1 MPRYGPPRAGEMAP
15 ECLPGGV
22 LQPLRNTA
30 GDCLGAKGKRVF
42 TFSQPPP
49 PKNTG
54 VMIIRRQAVQ
64 RAGFCLCH
72 RPPPPWDASS
82 IVCLVV
88 AEAVRD
94 ALSSFLFLLPLSLFQ
109 PFHLL
114 CHVRGF
120 GPARRTPNGLGLTAG
135 GSSDSRVPECR
146 WNDPWEVSR
155 GPRWGEEKVCHR
167 RKGFLPVRF
176 LWTLW
181 RLQVSGPLDH
191 QRRQILRFP
200 AWDPETCLQKQ
211 QDQPEN

>member
-1 MPRYGPPRAGEMAP
+1 MCCSRSETQLETVLGP
-15 ECLPGGV
+15 
-22 LQPLRNTA
+22 
-30 GDCLGAKGKRVF
+30 KGNA
-42 TFSQPPP
+42 FSHFLSSP

-114 CHVRGF
+114 CHVQGF

-155 GPRWGEEKVCHR
+155 GPRWGEEVCHW
-167 RKGFLPVRF
+167 RKGFLLLCF

-191 QRRQILRFP
+191 QRWQILRQVPCVGPGNLPPEATRP
-200 AWDPETCLQKQ
+200 A
-211 QDQPEN
+211 